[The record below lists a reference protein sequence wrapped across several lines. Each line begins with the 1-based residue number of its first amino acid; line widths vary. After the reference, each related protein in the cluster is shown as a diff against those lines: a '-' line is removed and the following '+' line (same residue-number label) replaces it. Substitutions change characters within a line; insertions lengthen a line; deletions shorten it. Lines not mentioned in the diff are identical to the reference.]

1 MKEVSGFLRN
11 FFTKNLALKV
21 LSFIL
26 ALLIWFYIVN
36 ELNRG
41 SQEELQALR
50 KIMQTKTIA
59 QAGAAHSPGLKKA
72 R

>member
-1 MKEVSGFLRN
+1 MKS
-11 FFTKNLALKV
+11 FFTKNLPLKI

-50 KIMQTKTIA
+50 KILQAKTEKLNNGKI
-59 QAGAAHSPGLKKA
+59 
-72 R
+72 RR

>member
-1 MKEVSGFLRN
+1 MFQFTGN
-11 FFTKNLALKV
+11 FFTKNGPLKV

-50 KIMQTKTIA
+50 KIMQGKHTFEQSGNGKI
-59 QAGAAHSPGLKKA
+59 
-72 R
+72 RR

>member
-1 MKEVSGFLRN
+1 MLQFTGN
-11 FFTKNLALKV
+11 FFTKNIPLKI

-50 KIMQTKTIA
+50 KIMHNKYIFEQSSNGKI
-59 QAGAAHSPGLKKA
+59 
-72 R
+72 RR

>member
-1 MKEVSGFLRN
+1 MFQFPGN
-11 FFTKNLALKV
+11 FFTKNVPLKV

-50 KIMQTKTIA
+50 KIMRDKYTFEQSGNGKI
-59 QAGAAHSPGLKKA
+59 
-72 R
+72 RR

>member
-1 MKEVSGFLRN
+1 MLQSTGN
-11 FFTKNLALKV
+11 FFTKNIPLKV

-50 KIMQTKTIA
+50 KIM
-59 QAGAAHSPGLKKA
+59 HSKYIFEQSGNGKI
-72 R
+72 RR

>member
-1 MKEVSGFLRN
+1 MLQSTGN
-11 FFTKNLALKV
+11 FFTKNIPLKV

-50 KIMQTKTIA
+50 KIMHIKYTSEQSGNGKI
-59 QAGAAHSPGLKKA
+59 
-72 R
+72 RR

>member
-1 MKEVSGFLRN
+1 MPQFMAN
-11 FFTKNLALKV
+11 FFTRNIPLKV

-50 KIMQTKTIA
+50 KIMRGKHISEQSGNGEI
-59 QAGAAHSPGLKKA
+59 
-72 R
+72 RR

>member
-1 MKEVSGFLRN
+1 MLQSTSK
-11 FFTKNLALKV
+11 FFTKNVPLKV

-50 KIMQTKTIA
+50 KIMHGKYTFEQSGNGKT
-59 QAGAAHSPGLKKA
+59 
-72 R
+72 RR